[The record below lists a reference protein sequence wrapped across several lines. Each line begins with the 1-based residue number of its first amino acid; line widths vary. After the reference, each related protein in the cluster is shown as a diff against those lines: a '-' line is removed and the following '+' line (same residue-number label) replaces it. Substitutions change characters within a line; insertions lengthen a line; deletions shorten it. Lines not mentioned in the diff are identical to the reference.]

1 MTSLEIQK
9 RLAAL
14 NTPIALAERFRKLAE
29 SAVQNRRW
37 TLAEIPAGASQTV
50 DVDTLFSDIRQL
62 KGVASG
68 LINQDQMSASD
79 WERYDAIQDTIYQ
92 IRTLLVYALA
102 AEKPYK
108 EAFTA

>member
-1 MTSLEIQK
+1 MTSFEIQE

-14 NTPIALAERFRKLAE
+14 NTPIALAERAIQDKG
-29 SAVQNRRW
+29 W
-37 TLAEIPAGASQTV
+37 TPPSDLLPAGWYWDNT
-50 DVDTLFSDIRQL
+50 DTLFSDIRQL
-62 KGVASG
+62 KAVANG